1 MSESADALSS
11 LARRRRQIVTVFIAA
26 GALVFIALWAF
37 ETSAGLIKP
46 SDEWAY
52 PLVIV
57 FLCLNLL
64 GVIARPQL
72 QPYAELA
79 CYLVVAFYLVAQVA
93 LFALGPP
100 DQGIYDVAN
109 TLQWMPALYVAAF
122 MFFPRRRAVVAV
134 TVTFL
139 LSSLA
144 LGIAALQ
151 ASVSDDL
158 RVSALLVNAVV
169 AHLLTLLL
177 LSLVTMLRTEYDR
190 VARHARSMED
200 AARTDPL
207 TGIANRRAL
216 EDWMQ
221 SFEHQ
226 DAERGAAL
234 VLFDIDHFKTIN
246 DQHGHLV
253 GDEILVM
260 TAQLIRSQLRTMD
273 RVGRWGG
280 EEFLVIL
287 EDVSMANALRF
298 ADRVRHLVTV
308 SAHPVAGSVTISAG
322 IALCSPGEA
331 VADTFRAADATLYA
345 AKSGGRNRVSESA

>member
-1 MSESADALSS
+1 MSEPAGALSS

-26 GALVFIALWAF
+26 GAAVFLALWAF

-52 PLVIV
+52 PVVIV

-64 GVIARPQL
+64 GVIARPRI

-79 CYLVVAFYLVAQVA
+79 CYLGVAFYLVAQVV

-100 DQGIYDVAN
+100 GEGIYDVAN

-122 MFFPRRRAVVAV
+122 MFLSRRRAVVAV
-134 TVTFL
+134 TATFL

-144 LGIAALQ
+144 LGVAALQ
-151 ASVSDDL
+151 SSLYGDL
-158 RVSALLVNAVV
+158 RVSALLANAVV
-169 AHLLTLLL
+169 AHLLTLFL
-177 LSLVTMLRTEYDR
+177 LSLVTMMRTEYDR
-190 VARHARSMED
+190 IARHARSMEN
-200 AARTDPL
+200 AANTDPL

-221 SFEHQ
+221 SFDRHDGEKS
-226 DAERGAAL
+226 AAL

-246 DQHGHLV
+246 DQYGHLV

-260 TAQLIRSQLRTMD
+260 TAQLIRSQLRAVD

-287 EDVSMANALRF
+287 DDVAMAHALSF
-298 ADRVRHLVTV
+298 ADRIRHLVTV
-308 SAHPVAGSVTISAG
+308 SAHPVAGSVTVSAG

-331 VADTFRAADATLYA
+331 VADTFRAADAALYS
-345 AKSGGRNRVSESA
+345 AKSAGRNRVSESS